1 MDSVRSVIK
10 FWLVNTMPII
20 VSSLASFFGRALI
33 VVVNVVVTT
42 FAGTTLGFLD
52 ATGTNAQFNAPIGV
66 AVDSAG
72 VLYIGDQS
80 NQRIRKITAAA
91 VVSTLAGQSLD
102 GFANGTGTNARFTNP
117 RGVAV
122 DSSGNVYVAD
132 TGNQRIRKITSAG
145 VVTTLAGSGVQGF
158 ANGTGTNARF
168 SNPSGV
174 AVDSAGNVYVADYD
188 NHRIRKITSA
198 GVVTTLAGSGTGT
211 FADGTGTSA
220 SFRNPYGVAVDSSG
234 NVYVADQLNQRIRKI
249 TSAGVVTTL
258 AGNGTAA
265 FADGTGTSAR
275 FNSPQGV
282 AVDSAGNVYVADYNN
297 QRIRKIT
304 SAGVVTTLAGQT
316 TPGSTDG
323 TGTNARF
330 NGPTGIAVTSGG
342 ILYVVDS
349 DNNRIRKIV

>member
-158 ANGTGTNARF
+158 ANGTGTNAQF

-188 NHRIRKITSA
+188 NH
-198 GVVTTLAGSGTGT
+198 
-211 FADGTGTSA
+211 
-220 SFRNPYGVAVDSSG
+220 
-234 NVYVADQLNQRIRKI
+234 RIRKI